1 MLRAD
6 NPMHTPPGLWA
17 ARPDARLII
26 VLSSER
32 SGSTLLRVMLGGHS
46 RIIAPQEL
54 FLMRYPDFDSWR
66 TRKPVAM
73 ESLLELF
80 ELLDQPQTESTI
92 AAACRGKSMVDVYK
106 WLFDFLPAQAIL
118 LDKTPAYANDPSTL
132 ERSRPLAPFYVW
144 LVRHPLGVIDSHV
157 RVKERE
163 QRRRPLP
170 RRMLRPLR
178 EAIERI
184 TDGLPAIARKRE
196 AKWLTQN
203 LNVQSFLRQ
212 IPAERQA
219 KVHFEDLVHNPEPV
233 VRTLC
238 EAIGIEA
245 EAQMTRP
252 ETRQVMN
259 PNLGDPNFHL
269 HGAIDAQPAA
279 SWTARYNETQLR
291 PETLQL
297 MQELGIPSRRG
308 GATSHHAA

>member
-1 MLRAD
+1 
-6 NPMHTPPGLWA
+6 MHTPPGMWA
-17 ARPDARLII
+17 ARPDARLIL

-46 RIIAPQEL
+46 RIVAPQEL
-54 FLMRYPDFDSWR
+54 FLLRYPDFETWR

-80 ELLDQPQTESTI
+80 DLLDRPQTESSVT
-92 AAACRGKSMVDVYK
+92 ASCRGMSMVDVYK
-106 WLFDFLPAQAIL
+106 WLFGFLPVQAIL

-132 ERSRPLAPFYVW
+132 ERSAPLMPFYVQ

-157 RVKERE
+157 RVKDRER
-163 QRRRPLP
+163 RRRPLP
-170 RRMLRPLR
+170 GRVLRPLR
-178 EAIERI
+178 EAIERL

-196 AKWLTQN
+196 AKWVTQN

-212 IPAERQA
+212 VPADQQA
-219 KVHFEDLVHNPEPV
+219 KVHFEELVHNPEPV
-233 VRTLC
+233 MRALC
-238 EAIGIEA
+238 EAMGIEA
-245 EAQMTRP
+245 EPQMVRP

-269 HGAIDAQPAA
+269 HGTIDTQPAA
-279 SWTARYNETQLR
+279 SWTARYNEAQLR

-297 MQELGIPSRRG
+297 MQELGIQSRRS
-308 GATSHHAA
+308 GATSIHAA